1 MGFLP
6 VQMVLE
12 EDSFLKKAVEW
23 ESAKL
28 VAWLIPHP
36 LPYTWLINCLRY
48 FFLLRMHSEFSWM

>member
-28 VAWLIPHP
+28 VAWLIPIHYP
-36 LPYTWLINCLRY
+36 ILD
-48 FFLLRMHSEFSWM
+48 

>member
-1 MGFLP
+1 VADRPILQAADYAKRQITMQQRVIRSMGFLL

-28 VAWLIPHP
+28 VA
-36 LPYTWLINCLRY
+36 
-48 FFLLRMHSEFSWM
+48 